1 MQMPHFNLLSNTSL
15 KLAPQKDY
23 QSVLLTYQNHRL
35 SIKEGNTY
43 LIVPISQIIFISA
56 DSNYSTLYLS
66 NGKKIMTSKTL
77 KIWEDKI
84 NHPFF
89 VRCHR
94 SYVINMRY
102 IDNINMKSS
111 LAVVSSHTIPMSRS
125 LKSKLLMAIKST
137 L

>member
-1 MQMPHFNLLSNTSL
+1 MPHLNLLNHTPL
-15 KLAPQKDY
+15 KIAPQKDY
-23 QSVLLTYQNHRL
+23 QSTLLTYQNHRL

-84 NHPFF
+84 DHPFF
-89 VRCHR
+89 IRCHR
-94 SYVINMRY
+94 SYLINMRY

-111 LAVVSSHTIPMSRS
+111 LAVVTSHTIPMSRS
-125 LKSKLLMAIKST
+125 MKSKLLLAIKST
-137 L
+137 I